1 MSFETNIKNWV
12 AIDNEIKILNETL
25 KKLRTN
31 RNNICE
37 NILGY
42 VDTNNL
48 ANATV
53 KISDG
58 KLRFASARQSPP
70 LTLKYVEYC
79 LQHCLQS
86 EEKVNTVMQ
95 YIKESRTIKD
105 IPEIRRT
112 YTN

>member
-12 AIDNEIKILNETL
+12 AVDNEIKILNESL
-25 KKLRTN
+25 KKLRID

-58 KLRFASARQSPP
+58 KLRFASVRQSPP
-70 LTLKYVEYC
+70 LTLKYVECC
-79 LQHCLQS
+79 LKQCLET
-86 EEKVNTVMQ
+86 EEEVNTIMQ
-95 YIKESRTIKD
+95 HIKESRTTKD
-105 IPEIRRT
+105 TQEIRRT